1 MTPETLRHY
10 AMLGGVFL
18 TVLTLVLLLG
28 SSAGAERRSRP
39 RAVAARLREITDS
52 VRRPESIVL
61 DRDTG
66 PQLPDAVRRVLG
78 ATLTQKLALLLVRSG
93 SQASPL
99 LVLVGIAGLFVAA
112 ALMAWLLD
120 MPALAVP
127 AGLVAGLV
135 PIAVLQGRAV
145 ERSRRFSTQ
154 YAEAL
159 DFLARSMRTGHD
171 LTASMRMVSEEFPDP
186 LGGEF
191 RKAVEESGFGM
202 PLEESFSAMAERV
215 SCYDIGYLI
224 ACVAIQRETGGS
236 LANAIATLAKTI
248 RDRFVFDGKV
258 KVLSAQGRL
267 SAIILCLLPLL
278 VLGFMFLSNRKY
290 VSVFWT
296 TDAGKQMFV
305 MAGGLLIAGS
315 IWVMRTVRVKV

>member
-10 AMLGGVFL
+10 ALIGGVFL
-18 TVLTLVLLLG
+18 TVLTLVLLVG
-28 SSAGAERRSRP
+28 SSSRAERRSRP
-39 RAVAARLREITDS
+39 RAVASRLREIADS
-52 VRRPESIVL
+52 VRQPESIVL
-61 DRDTG
+61 DRDAG
-66 PQLPDAVRRVLG
+66 PELPEALRRALG
-78 ATLTQKLALLLVRSG
+78 ASLTRKLSLLLVRSG
-93 SQASPL
+93 SKASPL
-99 LVLVGIAGLFVAA
+99 AVLAGMVGLLLAAIALVWLIDQPLL
-112 ALMAWLLD
+112 AL
-120 MPALAVP
+120 P
-127 AGLVAGLV
+127 AGLLASLLPVV
-135 PIAVLQGRAV
+135 VLEGRAR

-171 LTASMRMVSEEFPDP
+171 LMASMRMVSEEFPDP

-191 RKAVEESGFGM
+191 RQAVEEAGFGM

-224 ACVAIQRETGGS
+224 ACIGIQRETGGS

-248 RDRFVFDGKV
+248 RERLVFDGKV

-278 VLGFMFLSNRKY
+278 VLGFMYFSNRDY
-290 VSVFWT
+290 VAVFWT
-296 TDAGKQMFV
+296 TDAGRQMMV
-305 MAGGLLIAGS
+305 LAGGLLAAGS
-315 IWVMRTVRVKV
+315 FWVMRTVRVKV